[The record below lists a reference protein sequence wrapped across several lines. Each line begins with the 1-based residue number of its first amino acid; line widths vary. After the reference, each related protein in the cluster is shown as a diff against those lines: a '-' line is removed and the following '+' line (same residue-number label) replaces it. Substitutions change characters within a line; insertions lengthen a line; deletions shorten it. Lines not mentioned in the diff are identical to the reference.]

1 MSRHPSSFLFGW
13 VPSVWSSIPR
23 RVQDRFQKA
32 ESLNSIGPFLRW
44 STSIILTRWVF
55 TSQEIVI
62 YVLKHVP
69 SKFQVGKDGL
79 QHWLAPHWRVPG
91 QEWCERLSGL
101 SWHLWCYRQ
110 GDRETS
116 IGLSCCC
123 FLLGLQKL
131 AVICWMLFFFWLAG
145 WCMCVRSS
153 WWLCSSWCSTLLGVH
168 SPRFNGDR
176 ARWVYE
182 CS

>member
-1 MSRHPSSFLFGW
+1 MSRHPSSFFVWMGSI
-13 VPSVWSSIPR
+13 PAVWSSIPR
-23 RVQDRFQKA
+23 KILKVHGCGYPTPKTKMWLK
-32 ESLNSIGPFLRW
+32 SLDSIGPFLRW
-44 STSIILTRWVF
+44 STSIILMF

-62 YVLKHVP
+62 YVLKHFP

-123 FLLGLQKL
+123 FCSDYRNLRWFV
-131 AVICWMLFFFWLAG
+131 AVFFWLAG
-145 WCMCVRSS
+145 
-153 WWLCSSWCSTLLGVH
+153 
-168 SPRFNGDR
+168 
-176 ARWVYE
+176 
-182 CS
+182 